1 MASVV
6 IAMKQRV
13 KFFGL
18 GAACALCSITLLCA
32 VSWSQAAKLRE
43 YDDSEGY
50 AVLSV
55 LLAQRF
61 SAASND
67 TLIISPVTSSGSM
80 ADSFESC
87 RQIPDEF
94 QPAARD
100 FEDKNKQKWRL
111 VKKFNLKF
119 EYEFED
125 QVKKAAPPTP
135 APGEQEMSPLT
146 DSTVFVV
153 SAVGFDAT
161 RTHAIAYVAGFCG
174 VECAGGAYH
183 LLVRAKDGWKSVQ
196 NSPVCKWMAE
206 NGIGLHSWRSL

>member
-1 MASVV
+1 M

-13 KFFGL
+13 KFFGSV
-18 GAACALCSITLLCA
+18 AACALCSITLLCA
-32 VSWSQAAKLRE
+32 VSWSQAVKPRE

-87 RQIPDEF
+87 RQIIPDEF
-94 QPAARD
+94 QSAARD
-100 FEDKNKQKWRL
+100 FKDKNKQKWRL

-135 APGEQEMSPLT
+135 VPGEQEMSPLT

-174 VECAGGAYH
+174 VQCAGGAYH
-183 LLVRAKDGWKSVQ
+183 LLVKAKDGWKSVQ
-196 NSPVCKWMAE
+196 NSPVCKWMAD
-206 NGIGLHSWRSL
+206 NSIGLHSWRSL